1 MRKQTIRI
9 RFVKCGKIQRQLLWQ
24 RQIAHHNL
32 REPAGLLAQ
41 GLVDSLVDRRD
52 ADAVQTSPRRL
63 SQPQP
68 PRQVDGADV
77 HSNLGLSPGP
87 VNALEPARKTCAVTD
102 SLERRPV
109 IRLQEA
115 LPG

>member
-9 RFVKCGKIQRQLLWQ
+9 RFDKCGRIQRQLLWQ

-52 ADAVQTSPRRL
+52 ADGPAPRRL

-68 PRQVDGADV
+68 PRQVDGAGV